1 MPILNIMI
9 ILSKKHIVNL
19 ILLLVV
25 ELAVPLSF
33 QYIKTQQSNKETK
46 YVSIEL
52 YYLGS

>member
-1 MPILNIMI
+1 MPILHIMI

-25 ELAVPLSF
+25 ELAVPLPF
-33 QYIKTQQSNKETK
+33 QYIKTQQNRERK